1 VSRPLRTSRRF
12 PVRLLVTVALQA
24 HVGASRSKTFLL
36 RIGLFRVYTGGV
48 EKINQSFRPADASP
62 ESVLH
67 VQTLFVQHMPRIRA
81 FVLSL
86 MPDFSQVDDILQ
98 DVFLTVTAKAGD
110 FQRGTNFLAWAL
122 TIARFRVL
130 KSMNQM
136 DKAFLPLSEEV
147 VERLAAEC
155 PDIGAELD
163 RRIGFLENCLKKL
176 APQARR
182 VIELRYYEALKPAA
196 IAEHLSLSVNG
207 VSVLL
212 SRSRALLRGCVERQ
226 MQKG

>member
-1 VSRPLRTSRRF
+1 MDPVLR
-12 PVRLLVTVALQA
+12 
-24 HVGASRSKTFLL
+24 
-36 RIGLFRVYTGGV
+36 
-48 EKINQSFRPADASP
+48 
-62 ESVLH
+62 

-81 FVLSL
+81 FALSL

-98 DVFLTVTAKAGD
+98 DVFLTVTAKASD
-110 FQRGTNFLAWAL
+110 FQPGTNYLAWAF

-130 KSMNQM
+130 KSMNAM

-147 VERLAAEC
+147 VELLAAEC
-155 PDIGAELD
+155 PDVGAEQD
-163 RRIGFLENCLKKL
+163 RRIGYLEQCLKKL

-182 VIELRYYEALKPAA
+182 MIELRYYEALKPAT
-196 IAEHLSLSVNG
+196 IAERLGLSVNG

-212 SRSRALLRGCVERQ
+212 SRSRVLLRACVERQ